1 MARQGLRAFRALRV
15 CLAPKDP
22 LVLLGRQGPMD
33 HRAHQGLR
41 GRQHLAGNLDLPGHP
56 VLLGPRD
63 LPGLL
68 DRRGR
73 KGSQV
78 IRGRKGHKVLL
89 APEGKLAQPGY
100 PDQLALLDLRDPRDK
115 QDHPALLAL
124 RVP

>member
-1 MARQGLRAFRALRV
+1 LARQGPRAFQGLRV

-41 GRQHLAGNLDLPGHP
+41 GRLHRAGNLDLPG
-56 VLLGPRD
+56 LLGPRD

-100 PDQLALLDLRDPRDK
+100 PDQLALLVRRDPRDK
-115 QDHPALLAL
+115 QDHPVLRAL

>member
-1 MARQGLRAFRALRV
+1 MARQGPRAFRDLRV
-15 CLAPKDP
+15 CQAPKDP

-33 HRAHQGLR
+33 YRAHQGLR
-41 GRQHLAGNLDLPGHP
+41 GRQHRAGNPDLPGHP
-56 VLLGPRD
+56 GPRD

-100 PDQLALLDLRDPRDK
+100 PDQLALLDLRDPRAK